1 MVESSASGPAERG
14 LRVVKATVGLLSN
27 DSGLINAPE
36 YFGGLPHPVVA
47 RGRGWQIR
55 AQEANLRI
63 EEAAYAPPP
72 ALDGYFEIAQRPGER
87 PRLEITPDRV
97 TATGDW
103 AALEEGALDRRY
115 SLLGNQGVFFRYL
128 LTVLERRGVYNFHA
142 CGLLEKATGRVCLVL
157 GERGSG
163 KSALLLAA
171 LASGRFLTF
180 GTEIVHSGFEE
191 DRFVFYRGSLR
202 NNVRLGHLLHDF
214 PALLGPLEVAFHE
227 VSTPW
232 STKVQL
238 DFSAFAVPQ
247 DVLVD
252 PELTIVIPRIEER
265 LESPQIEPVPDRE
278 WDRIKRGLVE
288 NLGDKIGSMAL
299 AYETLPVGSLD
310 RPEWLAARIGFVD
323 RLLSTARIHRAV
335 NLFASPLN
343 CLEGLMP

>member
-1 MVESSASGPAERG
+1 MVGNSGSNPAERG

-27 DSGLINAPE
+27 DPGLITAPE
-36 YFGGLPHPVVA
+36 YFGGIPHPVVA

-55 AQEANLRI
+55 AQEANVRI
-63 EEAAYAPPP
+63 EEIPYAPPP
-72 ALDGYFEIAQRPGER
+72 ALDGYFEIVDRPGER
-87 PRLEITPDRV
+87 PRLDLTPDRV

-103 AALEEGALDRRY
+103 TALEEGALDRRY
-115 SLLGNQGVFFRYL
+115 TLLGNQGVFFRYL

-142 CGLLEKATGRVCLVL
+142 CGLLEQATGRVCLVL

-171 LASGRFLTF
+171 LASGRFLAF
-180 GTEIVHSGFEE
+180 GTEIVHAGFEE
-191 DRFVFYRGSLR
+191 GGFVFYRGSLR

-214 PALLGPLEVAFHE
+214 PALLEPLEVAFHE

-265 LESPQIEPVPDRE
+265 LESPQIEPVPEGE
-278 WDRIKRGLVE
+278 WVRIKRGLVE

-299 AYETLPVGSLD
+299 AYETLPIGTLD
-310 RPEWLAARIGFVD
+310 RPELLAARIGFVD
-323 RLLSTARIHRAV
+323 RLLSTARIRRTV